1 MEARIE
7 RPTFAGDIGDQVA
20 ETYWRPWLGKRM
32 GLQRVAP
39 LPKKGKLNT
48 EEVPMMLV
56 PDARRRVTLPASF
69 KAGQPVNI
77 EPLEDGTYRLVPMVA
92 IPENQLWAWRSD
104 VQTSVETSLQ
114 EYHEGESVPLDSTK
128 GAVFQRKLAEK

>member
-1 MEARIE
+1 
-7 RPTFAGDIGDQVA
+7 
-20 ETYWRPWLGKRM
+20 
-32 GLQRVAP
+32 
-39 LPKKGKLNT
+39 
-48 EEVPMMLV
+48 MMLV

-104 VQTSVETSLQ
+104 VQASVEKSLS
-114 EYHEGESVPLDSTK
+114 EYHDGDAATLDSQEGK
-128 GAVFQRKLAEK
+128 KLLRKLEGK

>member
-1 MEARIE
+1 
-7 RPTFAGDIGDQVA
+7 
-20 ETYWRPWLGKRM
+20 
-32 GLQRVAP
+32 
-39 LPKKGKLNT
+39 
-48 EEVPMMLV
+48 MMLV

-104 VQTSVETSLQ
+104 VQTSVETSLA
-114 EYHEGESVPLDSTK
+114 EYHEGKTVTLDSTK
-128 GAVFQRKLAEK
+128 GAAFQRKLAGK